1 MQITVTLTNAEI
13 QFLKAMVAEQ
23 RNLTGREWSTE
34 DAIHEC
40 IRMAMYEESEEAR
53 G

>member
-1 MQITVTLTNAEI
+1 MQITITLTNSESD
-13 QFLKAMVAEQ
+13 FLKAMIAEQ
-23 RNLTGREWSTE
+23 RNLIGKEWSME

>member
-1 MQITVTLTNAEI
+1 MTVTLTNSEI
-13 QFLKAMVAEQ
+13 EFLKAMIAEQ
-23 RNLTGREWSTE
+23 RNLTGKEWSTE

-40 IRMAMYEESEEAR
+40 IRMAMFEESEEAR